1 MQEIFVLM
9 IPARLALQTP
19 SVIFSRKCQL
29 SLLGEACKGAPHRLH
44 IPQRGRQKILVRPPF
59 PQAQKSRTN
68 RNNPARSALFFFRNV
83 LRPEDFLISEKNF

>member
-29 SLLGEACKGAPHRLH
+29 PLLGEACKGASHRLH
-44 IPQRGRQKILVRPPF
+44 IPPKGETEKERAKPITKFSACISFQEGKIKKGGKPPF
-59 PQAQKSRTN
+59 
-68 RNNPARSALFFFRNV
+68 L
-83 LRPEDFLISEKNF
+83 